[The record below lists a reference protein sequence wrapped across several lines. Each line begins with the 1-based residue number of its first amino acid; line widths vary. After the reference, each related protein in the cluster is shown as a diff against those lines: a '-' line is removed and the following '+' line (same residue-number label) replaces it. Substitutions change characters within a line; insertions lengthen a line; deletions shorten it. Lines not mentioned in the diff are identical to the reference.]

1 MLINPVLEKEFRVL
15 SRRRHTYVTRSAF
28 LLFLAGLLWVH
39 WELMVRQA
47 QLAEMAGANWMN
59 MVSRFVSVQVMGF
72 LFLGM
77 QLLAVI
83 LLSSSLSEERQ
94 HQRLD
99 VLRCTPL
106 SHGRIVSG
114 KLTSRVLQLFF
125 LLAMS
130 LPVFGILRAWGG
142 ISMAYLAHAMAVTG
156 LTCLFAA
163 VLSAW
168 LSLYLTRPVHVA
180 LCALVVLVGLFSLQI
195 LGVFSVSVQEVLLV
209 TNPYA
214 VMDALGTHLTQPGPN
229 APLPPDLNLFYGVM
243 AGSIL
248 LLLVLA
254 VGGLCSMRSDQDP
267 VGHTRSLFRHTLGV
281 NRRRGVRLVAWLD
294 LRSYQSLWLNHL
306 ITALGLGIPLIILFA
321 VGSQIQWQRGI
332 LRVRELCIPSV
343 YFIVLVR
350 TVTTATYSIGREKE
364 GRSWTGLLLT
374 PLSNRQ
380 ILYGKAWVTL
390 ATNAI
395 GWLILLATL
404 VLFSWAMSRVGR
416 FMNPQLHSFRLL
428 LAICQM
434 IGYGSFALGVS
445 LFWAV
450 QLRSSLPALVMSLL
464 SLSAAYGIYRFG
476 LQSAFAW
483 WILPWLS
490 QHSPSIPMVTFIFGF
505 AFVVAAVQGVL
516 GMGFFIWTQW
526 RLRAP
531 AVV

>member
-1 MLINPVLEKEFRVL
+1 MRINPVLDKEFRVL

-39 WELMVRQA
+39 WELMIRQA
-47 QLAEMAGANWMN
+47 QRAEMAGANWMN
-59 MVSRFVSVQVMGF
+59 MVSRFVTVQVMGF

-94 HQRLD
+94 HRRLD

-106 SHGRIVSG
+106 SHGQIVSG
-114 KLTSRVLQLFF
+114 KLVSRVLQLFL

-130 LPVFGILRAWGG
+130 LPVFGIIRAWGG

-168 LSLYLTRPVHVA
+168 LSLYLVRPVHVV

-195 LGVFSVSVQEVLLV
+195 LGVFSVSVQAVLLV

-214 VMDALGTHLTQPGPN
+214 VMDALGTHLTHPGPN
-229 APLPPDLNLFYGVM
+229 APFPPDLLQFYGVM
-243 AGSIL
+243 AGLI
-248 LLLVLA
+248 VLFLA
-254 VGGLCSMRSDQDP
+254 LAAGGLTLIRPGQDP
-267 VGHTRSLFRHTLGV
+267 VGPAQRVFRHTLGV

-294 LRSYQSLWLNHL
+294 LRFYQGLWLSHL
-306 ITALGLGIPLIILFA
+306 MTALGLGLPLMVLFA
-321 VGSQIQWQRGI
+321 VGARIQWQRGI
-332 LRVRELCIPSV
+332 LRVRELCIPAL

-350 TVTTATYSIGREKE
+350 TVTTATTSIGREKE
-364 GRSWTGLLLT
+364 GRSWAGLLLT

-380 ILYGKAWVTL
+380 ILYGKAWVIL
-390 ATNAI
+390 ATHAM

-404 VLFSWAMSRVGR
+404 ILFSRAMSRVGW
-416 FMNPQLHSFRLL
+416 FMNPHLNSYRLL

-434 IGYGSFALGVS
+434 IGYGSFAVGVS

-450 QLRSSLPALVMSLL
+450 RLRRSLTALVMSLL
-464 SLSAAYGIYRFG
+464 SLSAAYGVYRFG
-476 LQSAFAW
+476 LQSIFSW

-490 QHSPSIPMVTFIFGF
+490 RHGPSTPMTTYVFGF
-505 AFVVAAVQGVL
+505 AFMVAAVQCIL
-516 GMGFFIWTQW
+516 GMGFFLWTQW

-531 AVV
+531 SIV